1 MNIKSHIA
9 KIRSKI
15 EATEIRKEN
24 HNKFVDDFIRSA
36 GKGFITLAAGVA
48 LSSEIDANAIE
59 AYNQDVKSDNI
70 ENVKINESLSC
81 PVLNRVYE
89 ITYESCNRK
98 HDVSQ
103 FVGHKNKAAY
113 YSQYSHIVCETFNLN
128 DKEAYKIGN
137 GGVDDFDYALSEFKA
152 SLTKHK
158 YTGKMPK
165 TLDDVKKIL
174 ESEISGLK
182 EKQQEKIKASAE
194 GLGLSNALQIKKV
207 VDDINKENTSDDV
220 VNHEHIHAKNA
231 PIIKKALLPS
241 SLVAPHHLLLLNI
254 ADELEAQLNGKTSA
268 EDIVNAVNQI
278 KRTNTTNY
286 AQNWQDSVEA
296 YETEIRTY
304 YPQNLDITE
313 DGKIV
318 DNFSQKNYENLL
330 KEMIPDDNLRNLIKV
345 GIMELQ
351 KLKPYEDGYHQP
363 VSAYDYLKARHRD
376 FLKGL
381 DVEHVKFEKENPYTD
396 NYALQMQE
404 KRKSNIVSEAGEK
417 HYANLVDVSKDYT
430 LDQSGR
436 VKKQE
441 NGNMQ
446 ANSTL
451 YVAAFDYNQR

>member
-1 MNIKSHIA
+1 MNIKSHIEE
-9 KIRSKI
+9 IRRKKQK
-15 EATEIRKEN
+15 TELRKEN
-24 HNKFVDDFIRSA
+24 HSRLIDDFMHSA
-36 GKGFITLAAGVA
+36 GKGAVA
-48 LSSEIDANAIE
+48 LAMGFALSTNVDAKKIE
-59 AYNQDVKSDNI
+59 AYSQDNTNDTT
-70 ENVKINESLSC
+70 ENVKSNESLSC

-89 ITYESCNRK
+89 ITYESCSRK
-98 HDVSQ
+98 HDVEQ
-103 FVGHKNKAAY
+103 FVGHKNQAAY
-113 YSQYSHIVCETFNLN
+113 YNYYNHIICETFNLS

-137 GGVDDFDYALSEFKA
+137 NGVDDFDYALSKFKA
-152 SLTKHK
+152 SLTKNK
-158 YTGKMPK
+158 YIGKMPK

-174 ESEISGLK
+174 ESEMLGLK

-194 GLGLSNALQIKKV
+194 DLGLSNALQIKQVIDNSNEKH
-207 VDDINKENTSDDV
+207 TSDYV

-231 PIIKKALLPS
+231 SIKKKALLPS

-268 EDIVNAVNQI
+268 EDVVNAVNQI

-296 YETEIRTY
+296 HETEIRTY
-304 YPQNLDITE
+304 YSQNLDITE

-330 KEMIPDDNLRNLIKV
+330 KEMIPDDNLRDMIKV

-363 VSAYDYLKARHRD
+363 VSAYDYLKSRHRD

-381 DVEHVKFEKENPYTD
+381 NVENVKFEKENPYTD

-404 KRKSNIVSEAGEK
+404 KRNSNIVSEDGKK
-417 HYANLVDVSKDYT
+417 HYANLVDVSKAYT
-430 LDQSGR
+430 LDNNGR

-441 NGNMQ
+441 NSNMQ
-446 ANSTL
+446 ANHTL
-451 YVAAFDYNQR
+451 YVAAFDYSQR